1 MRVWHVFP
9 LIAVLA
15 TAARAQAP
23 ALAASDKV
31 YAEAQVDRPAMKK
44 PGTLF
49 PQYPEALKAAGIQGE
64 VLAQFVVDVDGTPIL
79 DTFKVIKTTNAAFAN
94 AVKAAL
100 PEMRFAPAELKG
112 QKVRQLYQTP
122 FVFAMPSKAAPHG
135 PQGIQSATPRHH

>member
-1 MRVWHVFP
+1 
-9 LIAVLA
+9 
-15 TAARAQAP
+15 
-23 ALAASDKV
+23 
-31 YAEAQVDRPAMKK
+31 MKK